1 MPFLGVTRKN
11 TEKYEK
17 IKAGVFARELKGGAS
32 RMQALK
38 EATRVAAAT
47 VNKNR
52 KPGQAPIT
60 HKKGK

>member
-1 MPFLGVTRKN
+1 M
-11 TEKYEK
+11 YEK

-38 EATRVAAAT
+38 EAKRVAAAT